1 MTVKHKPT
9 IEEAINILNHVVE
22 YYDMNYDEGEEEST
36 EKETDN
42 AWKALNVLIKNQKE
56 SEETNDNTR

>member
-22 YYDMNYDEGEEEST
+22 YYDMNYDEGEEENT

>member
-36 EKETDN
+36 EEETEN
-42 AWKALNVLIKNQKE
+42 AWKALNILIKNQK
-56 SEETNDNTR
+56 TI